1 MSYFATSD
9 DLSNKNAYPNVLR
22 TIPADS
28 VQVDAM
34 YSLLSMFNWTYVSLL
49 YEDTNYGHPS
59 FRSIR
64 AKKIC
69 LAKSLPVTLSNINET
84 YKELANEK
92 KANIIIIYG
101 PLRVVQAVVKK
112 AYLENLENKI
122 WILSEASGKSHS
134 LLQLSKKF
142 KADIFLVNQTAGHNK
157 VFEKYILSL
166 NLSVVKPT
174 PWFKCFF
181 RRNKININ
189 NTNVTLEKCKSSFDF
204 SYVRFLR
211 NALMTYTEMVV
222 KGLSHHS
229 GVCNPHL
236 KESSDKIDLISLL
249 NNTSFKGLNGEEIKF
264 DQNGDIHNYFF
275 DIFAITRDKRCLDNS
290 CEIMTVFTKFG
301 SWYHQI
307 NPLCI
312 LMKKFIET

>member
-92 KANIIIIYG
+92 KSKYYHNIW
-101 PLRVVQAVVKK
+101 VA
-112 AYLENLENKI
+112 E
-122 WILSEASGKSHS
+122 SCASS
-134 LLQLSKKF
+134 
-142 KADIFLVNQTAGHNK
+142 
-157 VFEKYILSL
+157 
-166 NLSVVKPT
+166 
-174 PWFKCFF
+174 C
-181 RRNKININ
+181 
-189 NTNVTLEKCKSSFDF
+189 
-204 SYVRFLR
+204 
-211 NALMTYTEMVV
+211 
-222 KGLSHHS
+222 
-229 GVCNPHL
+229 
-236 KESSDKIDLISLL
+236 KESIPR
-249 NNTSFKGLNGEEIKF
+249 KF
-264 DQNGDIHNYFF
+264 
-275 DIFAITRDKRCLDNS
+275 RK
-290 CEIMTVFTKFG
+290 
-301 SWYHQI
+301 
-307 NPLCI
+307 
-312 LMKKFIET
+312 